1 LLDGLKYP
9 ELYGLLPLPHYLTLQ
24 SRNIFFK
31 SVFTVVKC
39 AINME
44 KAKSVIWEFS
54 HLLDI
59 KSISKFVKRQK
70 SNTNT
75 FWDHFL
81 DIDMTPYH
89 ESDDG

>member
-1 LLDGLKYP
+1 
-9 ELYGLLPLPHYLTLQ
+9 
-24 SRNIFFK
+24 
-31 SVFTVVKC
+31 
-39 AINME
+39 ME

-54 HLLDI
+54 HLIDI